1 MSVYESLNFQPM
13 LITEVFHTLTASKSW
28 YDKSALNAK
37 GVPSFPFVSRTKSDN
52 GVDGFCARQEKDP
65 EPGGAITIGLDTQTV
80 GYQPVPFYTSQNIQ
94 VLRHP
99 RLTLANATVLM
110 TVIAVQLRKFSWGG
124 NGATLGRLKATK
136 IMVPVTITPD
146 GETVV
151 DWEGMTAFGEE
162 LLGQVRTHTHRARP
176 SDAEYDGERP
186 ELSFE
191 PMLITDVF
199 ETMSAS
205 KAWRDRVHLIGSKG
219 CYPYLSQTWATNGV
233 AKFVAHQ
240 GMESEAGN
248 CITVTLKTQATF
260 YQPVPF
266 YTAQNFLIF
275 RHPKLSPHNAL
286 ILVTT
291 MRNAFKK
298 FSWGYGVSMHR
309 LEATRIMVPVT
320 HAPDGSRMVDWDGM
334 EQYGRWLA
342 SRVCNRMNEIA
353 GGEPS

>member
-1 MSVYESLNFQPM
+1 MSIYESLNFQPM
-13 LITEVFHTLTASKSW
+13 LITDVFETMVAARDWFDLSKADLSGTPK
-28 YDKSALNAK
+28 YPYVARS
-37 GVPSFPFVSRTKSDN
+37 GGDN
-52 GVDGFCARQEKDP
+52 GIGTFLPKQQQEP
-65 EPGGAITIGLDTQTV
+65 PNTGNCITIGVSTSTV
-80 GYQPVPFYTSQNIQ
+80 FYQPAAFYTSKEIQ
-94 VLRHP
+94 VLRH
-99 RLTLANATVLM
+99 RKLNVANGLLLVSVLRQQM
-110 TVIAVQLRKFSWGG
+110 RKFQWG
-124 NGATLGRLKATK
+124 NGASLVRLKATK
-136 IMVPVTITPD
+136 IMVPVTVTPD

-151 DWEGMTAFGEE
+151 DWDGMTAFGEE
-162 LLGQVRTHTHRARP
+162 LLAQVHTHTHRARP
-176 SDAEYDGERP
+176 SDASHDGEP
-186 ELSFE
+186 PKLNFE

-205 KAWRDRVHLIGSKG
+205 KAWRDRVRLSGG
-219 CYPYLSQTWATNGV
+219 TGRYPYLSQTWATNGV
-233 AKFVAHQ
+233 TEFVTHQ

-275 RHPKLSPHNAL
+275 RHSKLSRHNAL

-320 HAPDGSRMVDWDGM
+320 HAPDGSRAVDWDGM
-334 EQYGRWLA
+334 DRYGRWLA
-342 SRVCNRMNEIA
+342 TRIDERVREA
-353 GGEPS
+353 F